1 MVPVNDPVEQGFVS
15 SLAHPGGNITGF
27 ALIDF
32 QIVGKWLEMLKE
44 AVPGVSRVV
53 LMFNPDTSPHYYVY
67 LRSFEAE
74 PRSIAV
80 EVTAA
85 PVRNTAE
92 VEEAI
97 AKLGREPGGGLIV
110 APDAFTVVHHQLLI
124 RLAQQHRLPAV
135 YMYRTYVAEGAL
147 MSYGPDPY
155 DNFRRSASYVD
166 RILKGAKPADLPVQ
180 QPTKFELAINLKTGK
195 ALGPQIPDSLLALA
209 DEVIE

>member
-1 MVPVNDPVEQGFVS
+1 M
-15 SLAHPGGNITGF
+15 
-27 ALIDF
+27 
-32 QIVGKWLEMLKE
+32 VGKWLEMLKE
-44 AVPGVSRVV
+44 AAPGVARAV

-67 LRSFEAE
+67 LRSFEAM
-74 PRSIAV
+74 PRSVAV

-85 PVRNTAE
+85 PVRNTVE
-92 VEEAI
+92 VEKTI

-135 YMYRTYVAEGAL
+135 YAYRTYVPQGAL

-166 RILKGAKPADLPVQ
+166 RI
-180 QPTKFELAINLKTGK
+180 
-195 ALGPQIPDSLLALA
+195 
-209 DEVIE
+209 